1 MANITINDKKINVAN
16 GSSIIQA
23 CEQAGVEVPRFCYH
37 EKLKVAGNC
46 RMCLVEVD
54 GCRKPVAS
62 CAMNVSEGMVVH
74 TDTPMVKKAREGVM
88 EFLLMNHPLDCP
100 VCDQAGECDL
110 QDQAMKYGR
119 DSSRFSEEKR
129 AVQDKYMG
137 PLIKPSMTRCI
148 HCTRCIRFATDI
160 AGVEEL
166 GTFGRGE
173 NMEVSTYVE
182 KAITSEL
189 SGNMIDICPVGAL
202 TSKPYAFK
210 ARSWELSSTETI
222 DVLDAVGS
230 NIRVDSRGTEVKR
243 ILPRLHEDIN
253 EEWISDKTRFAYDGL
268 KNQRIDRPYIRVD
281 GRLIPSNW
289 EEALNLI
296 KHKVSHLKGKEIAAI
311 AGEMAD
317 AESIMVLKDILK
329 NFGSS
334 NMDCLPEGIHIDTKN
349 RSAYLFNTSIAGIE
363 KSDLCLLIGTNPRHE
378 ATIVNARI
386 RKRFLQGDFNVYSV
400 GEVPDL
406 TYPVENI
413 GNDISVLQDIA
424 KVKHAISAKLKAAK
438 NPMMILGYGALNRSD
453 AGALLALCDDIL
465 DKYGFIKENWNGFNI
480 LHTSASTVA
489 ALDLQFVP
497 GSGGMNT
504 KDILRATVSNDVK
517 FLYLLGADEINTHDL
532 KNKSFIVYQ
541 GHHGDRSANIADVV
555 LPGVAYTEKDATYLN
570 LEGRMQRTK
579 VCVASPGESKEDWQ
593 ILKNIADKLNVK
605 LKYQNKDQLRKYMA
619 QYSRA
624 FKDLDI
630 VLKEKWAGCGK
641 KGILIDEKI
650 SNYNIDYYM
659 ANSICR
665 ASKTMASCVEKIVK
679 MNNMVGV

>member
-1 MANITINDKKINVAN
+1 MTNITINDKKINVTN

-23 CEQAGVEVPRFCYH
+23 CEQAAVEVPRFCYH

-46 RMCLVEVD
+46 RMCLVEVE
-54 GCRKPVAS
+54 GFKKPVAS
-62 CAMNVSEGMVVH
+62 CAMNVTEGMVVH

-88 EFLLMNHPLDCP
+88 EFLLINHPLDCP
-100 VCDQAGECDL
+100 ICDQAGECDL

-129 AVQDKYMG
+129 AIQDKYMG
-137 PLIKPSMTRCI
+137 PLIKTNMTRCI

-166 GTFGRGE
+166 SAFGRGE

-182 KAITSEL
+182 KALTSEL

-230 NIRVDSRGTEVKR
+230 NIRVDSRGMEVQR

-268 KNQRIDRPYIRVD
+268 KNQRIDRPYIRMN
-281 GRLIPSNW
+281 GKLIPSDW
-289 EEALNLI
+289 ENALNLI
-296 KHKVSHLKGKEIAAI
+296 KHKISNLKGKEIAAI

-317 AESIMVLKDILK
+317 AESIMVLKDILQSFRS
-329 NFGSS
+329 N
-334 NMDCLPEGIHIDTKN
+334 NMDCLPEGVHIDTKN

-363 KSDLCLLIGTNPRHE
+363 KSDLCLLIGTDPRHE

-386 RKRFLQGDFNVYSV
+386 RKRFLRGGFTVYSI

-406 TYPVENI
+406 TYPVESL
-413 GNDISVLQDIA
+413 GNDISILQDIA
-424 KVKHAISAKLKAAK
+424 KGKHALSSKLKTAK

-453 AGALLALCDDIL
+453 ASALLALCKDIM
-465 DKYGFIKENWNGFNI
+465 DKYDFIKEDWNGFNI
-480 LHTSASTVA
+480 LHTSASTVG
-489 ALDLQFVP
+489 ALDLKFIP
-497 GSGGMNT
+497 GYGGMDT
-504 KDILRATVSNDVK
+504 KNILRATVSEDIK
-517 FLYLLGADEINTHDL
+517 FLYLLGADEVNTHDL
-532 KNKSFIVYQ
+532 KSKSFIVYQ

-579 VCVASPGESKEDWQ
+579 VCVASPGDSKEDWQ
-593 ILKNIADKLNVK
+593 ILKKIADKLEVK
-605 LKYQNKDQLRKYMA
+605 LKYENKKQLREYMA
-619 QYSRA
+619 KYSAA
-624 FKDLDI
+624 FEHLDM
-630 VLKEKWAGCGK
+630 VPKEKWNGCGK
-641 KGILIDEKI
+641 KGVLLDDKI
-650 SNYNIDYYM
+650 SHYNINYYM
-659 ANSICR
+659 TNSICR
-665 ASKTMASCVEKIVK
+665 ASKTMANCIDKILRT
-679 MNNMVGV
+679 NNAVGV